1 MSDKKDKDLQK
12 IEELIEVMDANN
24 LVEIQISHGDDKI
37 VLKRQQSQQAVM
49 TAFQPSFAAAPA
61 AAALAA
67 DAVEPVK
74 DDLTEITSPIV
85 GTFYAQPSP
94 DSAPFVEVGASVGTG
109 TVICIIEA
117 MKVMN
122 EIKAETNGKIAEIL
136 VKNGQAVE
144 FGQVL
149 FKVKPN

>member
-12 IEELIEVMDANN
+12 IEELLEVMNAND

-49 TAFQPSFAAAPA
+49 TAVGPAFAPA
-61 AAALAA
+61 AAAPATDTAA
-67 DAVEPVK
+67 PTI
-74 DDLTEITSPIV
+74 DDGLVEITSPIV

-136 VKNGQAVE
+136 VKNGEAVE
-144 FGQVL
+144 FGQAL

>member
-12 IEELIEVMDANN
+12 IEELLEVMNAND

-37 VLKRQQSQQAVM
+37 VLKRQQSQQTAT
-49 TAFQPSFAAAPA
+49 TAFQPTAAAAPA
-61 AAALAA
+61 ADTAAP
-67 DAVEPVK
+67 AVDDGLVK
-74 DDLTEITSPIV
+74 ITSPIV

-109 TVICIIEA
+109 TVVCIIEA

-136 VKNGQAVE
+136 VKSGEAIE